1 MWFMVPATSVIV
13 SDSGIF
19 VLSLRQQIIKDAKLL
34 NAELRR
40 MEIAASI
47 DPRRCTPG
55 GNQLAFYGVKLH
67 GKTKAVDVAKVVA
80 ELSRVISQSRRKRTY
95 LRFDEMTLRLETEH
109 PERQP
114 LQWSPRI
121 MERCQPHTAA
131 LGISHYDGEQKVI
144 VSLNDVP
151 QILVAGETGSG
162 KTVLLRNLIT
172 SVAYGTSPTELRMIL
187 IDPKNEDLRPYAL
200 LPHVELFAG
209 KPEDI
214 ETAIARVE
222 QEIVKRSDDHARK
235 PYRLL
240 VVIDELAWAI
250 EGKDMQRRVGRIM
263 GIGRSKL
270 INVVACTQQP
280 TEEGGMGAM
289 MKANVPLRLV
299 GAVSNG
305 QSYTATRR
313 KNAQADMLPPKCGAF
328 LYIAGLDMYRFH
340 TFLMDDDAERRA
352 VALICDKWGVTVLE
366 PVLRKMENSLVVEPL
381 RTTVEPV
388 LAGSRT
394 TVEPLFP
401 LTEKRPLTDREAS
414 EARRLAA
421 SGTSKSE
428 LCRIVYGSKNG
439 QYLEWVTTALVAQND
454 SKIIQL
460 RKRAS

>member
-1 MWFMVPATSVIV
+1 M
-13 SDSGIF
+13 
-19 VLSLRQQIIKDAKLL
+19 L
-34 NAELRR
+34 NQELRR

-67 GKTKAVDVAKVVA
+67 GKTKAVDVAKVVG
-80 ELSRVISQSRRKRTY
+80 ELSRVISRSRRKRTY
-95 LRFDEMTLRLETEH
+95 LRFDEMLLRLETEH

-114 LQWSPRI
+114 LQWSPRL
-121 MERCQPHTAA
+121 MERCQPHTAV
-131 LGISHYDGEQKVI
+131 LGMSYYDGESKVI

-162 KTVLLRNLIT
+162 KTVLLRNFIT
-172 SVAYGTSPTELRMIL
+172 SVAYNTSPSDLRMIF
-187 IDPKNEDLRPYAL
+187 IDPKNEDLRPYAN

-214 ETAIARVE
+214 EAAISRIE
-222 QEIVKRSDDHARK
+222 QEIIKRSDDHARK

-240 VVIDELAWAI
+240 IVIDELAWAI
-250 EGKDMQRRVGRIM
+250 EGRDTQRRVGRIM

-289 MKANVPLRLV
+289 MKANVPMRLV
-299 GAVSNG
+299 GAVSAG

-313 KNAQADMLPPKCGAF
+313 RNAQADMLPPKCGAF
-328 LYIAGLDMYRFH
+328 LFIAGLDMYRFH

-352 VALICDKWGVTVLE
+352 VALVCEKWGQGSLDDQSVKAPRPTVVAPAKRDE
-366 PVLRKMENSLVVEPL
+366 IDEIADSI
-381 RTTVEPV
+381 
-388 LAGSRT
+388 
-394 TVEPLFP
+394 
-401 LTEKRPLTDREAS
+401 RPLWLENASKRAMSMHALGRPYGGSFAVKIDAAIDRLSAS
-414 EARRLAA
+414 PSA
-421 SGTSKSE
+421 SFYAT
-428 LCRIVYGSKNG
+428 
-439 QYLEWVTTALVAQND
+439 TTATTD
-454 SKIIQL
+454 SHTSESAKADSSSTGAKIIQM